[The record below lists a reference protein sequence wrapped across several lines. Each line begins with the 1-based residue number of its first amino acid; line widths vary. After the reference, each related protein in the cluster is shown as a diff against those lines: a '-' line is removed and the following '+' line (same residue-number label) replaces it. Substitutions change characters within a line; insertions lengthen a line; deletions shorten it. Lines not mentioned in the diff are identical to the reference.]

1 MTQLTV
7 VIGVGNVYRRDD
19 GVGPAVA
26 EVVEARRL
34 PGVRVVRC
42 AAETTAL
49 LDAWTGSGLAVIV
62 DASVG
67 GTPGRVRY
75 GTFDDFGDAPQ
86 LSSHELSLTQTYQL
100 ALALGRAPE
109 SVRVV
114 TVDVADTS
122 HGVGLT
128 PAVRAA
134 ITEAVRSV
142 ERIIVE
148 QSEKSADKKA

>member
-1 MTQLTV
+1 M
-7 VIGVGNVYRRDD
+7 
-19 GVGPAVA
+19 
-26 EVVEARRL
+26 
-34 PGVRVVRC
+34 
-42 AAETTAL
+42 
-49 LDAWTGSGLAVIV
+49 
-62 DASVG
+62 
-67 GTPGRVRY
+67 RY